1 MNLNL
6 KLHWENSPAPIG
18 VKGVN
23 KIEVSLPLGAM
34 IVDPTSSVTKAY
46 VDDGDF
52 AVKAY
57 TDFQL
62 TFKSNVSDLVQLE
75 VDLQHD
81 LSQKADTSALLLK
94 ADKTELE
101 AKANVDYVESVKYNL
116 IDYIDD
122 SLESKANAVDVDNM
136 FDELS
141 VEIQGKADSSYVDNA
156 ISLAVS
162 GKADQTYVDSEV
174 SDLQSQLNLK
184 PTKTYVDTQDENIV
198 ALVDQKA
205 DALAVTQALSNKAD
219 LVGGKVPASQLPA
232 SLDDVLEGTYIN
244 PTVFHDIGGNPYTP
258 ESGKLYISVDTNKT
272 YRWTST
278 IFAEVGGFSSVVLG
292 ETSSTAYRGDRGKA
306 AYDHSTSNGNA
317 HNATTTD
324 IPEGTRLY
332 FTEDKVRATPISNVA
347 LVNTPISASDNMQQA
362 LGKLQGQVNV
372 KTSLTLGNTA
382 YTAMAGNTT
391 TSGISEGSN
400 LWFTP
405 YRAVHSNLT
414 GITFTDSSQVTQS
427 DTVISSIGKL
437 QNQVNTKTSLTL
449 GNTSTTA
456 LAGNSTTS
464 NVSEGS
470 NLYFTDAR
478 AKTSALSAPLT
489 GLNTSTGGVI
499 SASDT
504 VVGALGK
511 LQNQVTIGG
520 GGGGG
525 SAPVWVNL
533 TSVGTVKA
541 YVGVNTLQLAR
552 WNGMLMIRG
561 TYTPTTSIANLS
573 ELFRITDANYK
584 PVSYNA
590 TGNARLLQMIPIY
603 NTSNSIKQIGLITS
617 ANISNLA
624 TALVADVTFETK
636 AIIYTSDGTINIPP
650 TIIGTLAVP

>member
-57 TDFQL
+57 ADTQL
-62 TFKSNVSDLVQLE
+62 STKASLTDLVQLE
-75 VDLQHD
+75 ADLQYD

-94 ADKTELE
+94 ADKAYVDSQDLFIIQGVGE
-101 AKANVDYVESVKYNL
+101 ALANKAEQHTVDS
-116 IDYIDD
+116 
-122 SLESKANAVDVDNM
+122 M

-141 VEIQGKADSSYVDNA
+141 IEIQGKADSSYVDNA

-162 GKADQTYVDSEV
+162 GKADQTYIDSEV

-184 PTKTYVDTQDENIV
+184 PTKTYVDTQDGNII
-198 ALVDQKA
+198 ALLDQKA

-219 LVGGKVPASQLPA
+219 LVGGKVPASQLPV
-232 SLDDVLEGTYIN
+232 SLDDVLEGTYVS
-244 PTVFHDIGGNPYTP
+244 PTVFNDMGGNLYTP

-278 IFAEVGGFSSVVLG
+278 IFAEVGGSGGGVVLG
-292 ETSSTAYRGDRGKA
+292 ETSSTAYRGDMGKV
-306 AYDHSTSNGNA
+306 AYDHAISNGNP

-332 FTEDKVRATPISNVA
+332 FTEDKVRATPISTVA

-382 YTAMAGNTT
+382 YTAMAGDTT
-391 TSGISEGSN
+391 TSSISEGSN

-405 YRAVHSNLT
+405 YRAVNSALT
-414 GITFTDSSQVTQS
+414 GITSTDSSQVTQS

-489 GLNTSTGGVI
+489 GLSTSTGGVI

-520 GGGGG
+520 GGGG
-525 SAPVWVNL
+525 SAPVWVNVS
-533 TSVGTVKA
+533 TVGTVA
-541 YVGVNTLQLAR
+541 SGYVSAVKVQVAR
-552 WNGMLMIRG
+552 FQGMLWFKGAFNIFS
-561 TYTPTTSIANLS
+561 SIDANS
-573 ELFRITDANYK
+573 ELCRITASAYK
-584 PVSYNA
+584 PYVYST
-590 TGNARLLQMIPIY
+590 TGNARIVTVLNSYNMTTTTAKPI
-603 NTSNSIKQIGLITS
+603 GCS
-617 ANISNLA
+617 ALGNIVSPVQA
-624 TALVADVTFETK
+624 STVDVIFETK
-636 AIIYTSDGTINIPP
+636 VPLSTTDVTINIPP
-650 TIIGTLAVP
+650 TVIGTLAVP